1 MLKGCDVAGS
11 GGDKLDKFFL
21 LIILFIFLY
30 FLSSS
35 LFSLV
40 FVFGKVF
47 VCGITAEERMW
58 LKGKL
63 APSLVTKRTPFL
75 RNLRFV
81 QR

>member
-11 GGDKLDKFFL
+11 GGDKLDKFL
-21 LIILFIFLY
+21 AYHLVYILIFF
-30 FLSSS
+30 STSS

-47 VCGITAEERMW
+47 VCGITVGERVW

-63 APSLVTKRTPFL
+63 APSLVRKRTPL
-75 RNLRFV
+75 LGNPRFV